1 MREIDFSQAQ
11 KEGKGFQFPGE
22 FEITAIGNANAG
34 LDKQVPA
41 LLLGIGVEVLHETLS
56 TKLTPAGNYQ
66 SVTVTFVAVT
76 REKYLEAHST
86 LRADENIRFT
96 M

>member
-1 MREIDFSQAQ
+1 MPVLLHR
-11 KEGKGFQFPGE
+11 
-22 FEITAIGNANAG
+22 IG
-34 LDKQVPA
+34 L
-41 LLLGIGVEVLHETLS
+41 EVLHETLS

-66 SVTVTFVAVT
+66 SVTVSFIAQT

-86 LRADENIRFT
+86 LRADANIRFT